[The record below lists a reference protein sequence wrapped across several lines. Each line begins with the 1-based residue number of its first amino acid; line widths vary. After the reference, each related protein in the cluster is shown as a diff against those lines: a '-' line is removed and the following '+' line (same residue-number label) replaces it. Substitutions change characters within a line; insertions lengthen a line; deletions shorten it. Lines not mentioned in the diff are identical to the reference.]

1 MTEFMEFD
9 DQKVE
14 ENNGVTFN
22 TSMVSADLIILSDT
36 VADHAE
42 FLRRGANPR
51 GGWTNVL
58 FGKVFAKDCMRI
70 K

>member
-1 MTEFMEFD
+1 MEFD

-22 TSMVSADLIILSDT
+22 TSMVSTDIIILSDT

-42 FLRRGANPR
+42 FLRRVPTLGEGER
-51 GGWTNVL
+51 TYYL
-58 FGKVFAKDCMRI
+58 AKFLP
-70 K
+70 KTA

>member
-1 MTEFMEFD
+1 MEFD

-22 TSMVSADLIILSDT
+22 TSMVSADLIILDDT

-51 GGWTNVL
+51 GG
-58 FGKVFAKDCMRI
+58 
-70 K
+70 